1 VLYCPECGNRTT
13 HATLPC
19 PWTLASNFSFSI
31 SLLPG
36 SSICSRRAVS
46 TCCLLVYDC
55 CNFLASSLMVSACVT
70 TISVSI
76 VWSDRV
82 GSTFSLS
89 RSPFSFSS
97 SSVSCSWMALAL
109 HFFDVLQYVPGSR
122 LPRLSSF
129 KISVSWI
136 NPCCFVL
143 NAGTKQHT
151 WHFHR
156 N

>member
-1 VLYCPECGNRTT
+1 MVSFNFSSSLVSCSWMAYASSSFFWSSSVCSWQSAPTSIFLQSFSFLKNPVLYCPECGNRTT

-97 SSVSCSWMALAL
+97 S
-109 HFFDVLQYVPGSR
+109 
-122 LPRLSSF
+122 
-129 KISVSWI
+129 
-136 NPCCFVL
+136 
-143 NAGTKQHT
+143 
-151 WHFHR
+151 
-156 N
+156 